1 MCRWRTRVNVWGA
14 PSSTWQSE
22 TLHVKERVVMAR
34 ISKKSG
40 ADLLD
45 ALRVSV
51 IGTVVCAGLVMGVI
65 VVAMWNF
72 PVPGV

>member
-1 MCRWRTRVNVWGA
+1 
-14 PSSTWQSE
+14 
-22 TLHVKERVVMAR
+22 MAR

-65 VVAMWNF
+65 VVTMWNF

>member
-1 MCRWRTRVNVWGA
+1 MYVVHRHRRG
-14 PSSTWQSE
+14 SQES
-22 TLHVKERVVMAR
+22 LHVKERVVMAR

>member
-1 MCRWRTRVNVWGA
+1 
-14 PSSTWQSE
+14 
-22 TLHVKERVVMAR
+22 MAR

-51 IGTVVCAGLVMGVI
+51 IGTVVCAALVMGVI